1 MALNEELVGKVLSFL
16 NVDKIESEEDF
27 DNFKQTFNSKFV
39 SKETA
44 HTDEDIKNRVV
55 GKRMGEI
62 TSKLV
67 EFGKVLGQDV
77 SFEKLKDKKVEEVI
91 TEFSSV
97 VTNSFEELKSKAK
110 EGNDK
115 KLNDL
120 QKELEDK
127 VKSLTSYKEALEQTQ
142 GLLAEKE
149 SNFQSELKNYKVQT
163 KLKDIRANIPF
174 VDGLNEIQ
182 RTGFETIINRDYR
195 FDLDE
200 KDNVIVTD
208 KDGNLVPVKDKAG
221 VFADPMTIF
230 TTVAESNGLLK
241 KNNLDNVKK
250 PVTFERQTTS
260 TPKDSKKVSSAY
272 ELRRKQLG
280 I

>member
-16 NVDKIESEEDF
+16 NVEKIESEEDF

-67 EFGKVLGQDV
+67 EFGKALGQDV
-77 SFEKLKDKKVEEVI
+77 SFDKLRDKKVEDVI
-91 TEFSSV
+91 TEFGSV
-97 VTNSFEELKSKAK
+97 VTTQLEQLQSKAK

-163 KLKDIRANIPF
+163 KLKDIRASIPF
-174 VDGLNEIQ
+174 VDGITDVQ
-182 RTGFETIINRDYR
+182 RAGFETIINSSYK

-221 VFADPMTIF
+221 VFADPTTIF
-230 TTVAESNGLLK
+230 TTVADANGLLK
-241 KNNLDNVKK
+241 KNNLENVKK
-250 PVTFERQTTS
+250 PVTFERQTETA
-260 TPKDSKKVSSAY
+260 KDSKKVSTAY